1 MSEEKK
7 GFFSRLKEGLSKTR
21 NNIVRG
27 IDNVFSGL
35 SLIHI

>member
-27 IDNVFSGL
+27 SADFL
-35 SLIHI
+35 P